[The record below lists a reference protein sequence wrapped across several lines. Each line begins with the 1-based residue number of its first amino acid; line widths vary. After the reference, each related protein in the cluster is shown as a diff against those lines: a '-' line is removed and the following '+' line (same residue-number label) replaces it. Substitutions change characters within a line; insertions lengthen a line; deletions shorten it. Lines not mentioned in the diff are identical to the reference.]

1 MPGHLERIQAFLAV
15 AEAQSFSAAARNLK
29 ASASA
34 VTRNVA
40 DLEAELGTQ
49 LLVRTTRKVSLTQS
63 GVAYFEK
70 VAPLVADL
78 EAADETARVAQ
89 TALRGSLRLSCPLS
103 FGTRFLAPTIADMS
117 DLHPE
122 IELRVTL
129 TDRFIDIIKDDYDMA
144 LRISSAPTDKSSIW
158 RKIRPVPRV
167 LVASPDYLSAAG
179 SLERPEDLNQHRC
192 LGYSNLAEG
201 ETWQLGR
208 ADGVMKPM
216 RLTPAFQCNNG
227 DLIADLACRA
237 QGIALLPRFIVTDAL
252 NSRQLVEVLPDWS
265 APEIWLTAYYPPY
278 QKLRAV
284 LDRFTSVFESHAAKL
299 PL

>member
-1 MPGHLERIQAFLAV
+1 MPGHLERIQGLAV

-129 TDRFIDIIKDDYDMA
+129 TDRFIDIINDDYDIA

-158 RKIRPVPRV
+158 RRSAVPRV
-167 LVASPDYLSAAG
+167 LQYLRITRLPVRWNARRAQPARCPGIQSWRWRMAAG
-179 SLERPEDLNQHRC
+179 ARGQR
-192 LGYSNLAEG
+192 
-201 ETWQLGR
+201 
-208 ADGVMKPM
+208 
-216 RLTPAFQCNNG
+216 
-227 DLIADLACRA
+227 
-237 QGIALLPRFIVTDAL
+237 
-252 NSRQLVEVLPDWS
+252 
-265 APEIWLTAYYPPY
+265 
-278 QKLRAV
+278 
-284 LDRFTSVFESHAAKL
+284 
-299 PL
+299 